1 MFFANQAKEIRSPNP
16 AFRRLT
22 AIRGSGI
29 LSVAKPKR
37 RASGTPFRGP
47 FSCCRVAPSLRLKTA
62 RGSHPAAVLRLPSL
76 DVGFEQARELLDE
89 ERCEARIRPSIDSKL
104 EVSSDLLDTR

>member
-1 MFFANQAKEIRSPNP
+1 MFFAISGKGNPLAEP

-47 FSCCRVAPSLRLKTA
+47 FPVA
-62 RGSHPAAVLRLPSL
+62 G
-76 DVGFEQARELLDE
+76 LL
-89 ERCEARIRPSIDSKL
+89 L
-104 EVSSDLLDTR
+104 F